1 MLNRP
6 EFAFAD
12 GIDFGAIL
20 EKGVVFDLSN
30 VSNKMKPFFYALILG
45 QTYGF
50 SNSLDILGDNALRM
64 LICLEEA
71 QLIFGREE
79 KSAATADLKQRIQ
92 DFRKKG
98 VGLILITHNVTDIE
112 PSIRRLCQTKLY
124 FRQSSDVAKFAA
136 DDLPF
141 NETEREAVI
150 ERLKTLEHRIC
161 ALSRIENSAT
171 GKNMVDSVFVKIS
184 QQSTESPAKVD
195 EVTLE
200 VGCRELVRSPMKIR
214 FTGVGGESKSHAK
227 AEVFYVGEKIFE
239 GESDNNG
246 FILVEGVISG
256 KKYRVAILGEKK
268 RDTKAFDIIAG
279 KDKVIVI

>member
-1 MLNRP
+1 
-6 EFAFAD
+6 
-12 GIDFGAIL
+12 
-20 EKGVVFDLSN
+20 
-30 VSNKMKPFFYALILG
+30 
-45 QTYGF
+45 
-50 SNSLDILGDNALRM
+50 
-64 LICLEEA
+64 
-71 QLIFGREE
+71 
-79 KSAATADLKQRIQ
+79 
-92 DFRKKG
+92 
-98 VGLILITHNVTDIE
+98 
-112 PSIRRLCQTKLY
+112 
-124 FRQSSDVAKFAA
+124 
-136 DDLPF
+136 
-141 NETEREAVI
+141 
-150 ERLKTLEHRIC
+150 
-161 ALSRIENSAT
+161 
-171 GKNMVDSVFVKIS
+171 MVDSVFVKIS